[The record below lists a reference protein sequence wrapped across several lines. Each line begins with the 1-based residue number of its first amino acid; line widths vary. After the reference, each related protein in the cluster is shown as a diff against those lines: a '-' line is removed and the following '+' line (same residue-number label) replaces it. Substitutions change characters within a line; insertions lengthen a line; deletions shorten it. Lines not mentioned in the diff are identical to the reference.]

1 MDWKV
6 LSLLETRLFL
16 LRKHKDIINHKTVLE
31 QSLDGINETMKALW
45 KPEFYKC
52 AKCWK
57 INKKWWTE
65 EEQEAEYKDIF
76 DWYSWPTEV
85 VCDPCYQLMMKIMP
99 PKLVKKQIMSE

>member
-65 EEQEAEYKDIF
+65 EKYDKTIAILKK
-76 DWYSWPTEV
+76 DWYLDDDFNV
-85 VCDPCYQLMMKIMP
+85 IIK
-99 PKLVKKQIMSE
+99 